1 MGLSFSYATGGALKG
16 GAREYRAGPWYGSV
30 GGMSQADRWM
40 GEANQ
45 RAYGY
50 GSYADE
56 PPRFT
61 TIEQSMTALR
71 QWMGQQLKEYP
82 AVANPMNNQRIRDAM
97 SMLEHELGRSPV
109 KEHLPRAL
117 AESEIADMIAT
128 AKVTKQS
135 AGSLER
141 PSKRRKIYCTLRR
154 ILAMASGR
162 TTISFW
168 ILVMLRG

>member
-1 MGLSFSYATGGALKG
+1 MSLSFSYATGGALKG

-128 AKVTKQS
+128 A
-135 AGSLER
+135 
-141 PSKRRKIYCTLRR
+141 
-154 ILAMASGR
+154 
-162 TTISFW
+162 
-168 ILVMLRG
+168 